1 MRLRKKSKITEYFT
15 SEYMK
20 VDILPT
26 YIQVARHFYAIS
38 ELNNI
43 PLLKRIYKT
52 VDYIINIWKS
62 ASIPIFRYQ
71 SIVNKLKSYIS
82 IITLLK
88 KYNGKQNLETQLANH
103 IEKYDVLFDICT
115 CSCHLEVSPCICIR
129 KFRIPQGKQSNI
141 ILVSEPNTEFISHVK
156 PNGRSTAENVT
167 NAIIESFKDVNSSN
181 LNVLGC
187 DGTAGNTGNKGG
199 ILARMERHLNHKCHW
214 VVSIYY

>member
-1 MRLRKKSKITEYFT
+1 MYNAIRYGGTTRLT
-15 SEYMK
+15 
-20 VDILPT
+20 
-26 YIQVARHFYAIS
+26 AA
-38 ELNNI
+38 
-43 PLLKRIYKT
+43 
-52 VDYIINIWKS
+52 IINGLLVDLKLATS
-62 ASIPIFRYQ
+62 TNKEYCVDKNSVRRMKKKLSLKYP
-71 SIVNKLKSYIS
+71 KLKTTNSLYFDGKINNVL
-82 IITLLK
+82 T
-88 KYNGKQNLETQLANH
+88 NGKLE
-103 IEKYDVLFDICT
+103 
-115 CSCHLEVSPCICIR
+115 
-129 KFRIPQGKQSNI
+129 KQSNI

>member
-26 YIQVARHFYAIS
+26 YIKVARHFYAIS
-38 ELNNI
+38 QLNNI

-52 VDYIINIWKS
+52 LDYIINIWKS

-88 KYNGKQNLETQLANH
+88 KYNGKKNLETQLANH

-115 CSCHLEVSPCICIR
+115 CSCHLEVSPCISNTNTNTNTICIR
-129 KFRIPQGKQSNI
+129 KFRIPQAEVYFITNI
-141 ILVSEPNTEFISHVK
+141 YK
-156 PNGRSTAENVT
+156 
-167 NAIIESFKDVNSSN
+167 
-181 LNVLGC
+181 
-187 DGTAGNTGNKGG
+187 
-199 ILARMERHLNHKCHW
+199 
-214 VVSIYY
+214 IYKYI

>member
-129 KFRIPQGKQSNI
+129 KFRIPQAEVYFITNMRSNRTMRIDKSRLCSTVIQSRI
-141 ILVSEPNTEFISHVK
+141 RKDKNT
-156 PNGRSTAENVT
+156 PCCSTSV
-167 NAIIESFKDVNSSN
+167 
-181 LNVLGC
+181 
-187 DGTAGNTGNKGG
+187 DG
-199 ILARMERHLNHKCHW
+199 
-214 VVSIYY
+214 